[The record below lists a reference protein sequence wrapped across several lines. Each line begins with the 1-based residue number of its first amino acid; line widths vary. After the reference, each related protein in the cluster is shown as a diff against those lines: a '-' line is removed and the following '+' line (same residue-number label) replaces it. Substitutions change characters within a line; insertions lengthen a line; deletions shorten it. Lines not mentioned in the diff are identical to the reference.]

1 MRKQLGVLT
10 SFLFLSAMAL
20 VGIGCSN
27 SRCCDTSPS
36 WDSPAYAESAGPSI
50 DGSSQPFYQDGGI
63 PQDAGMQV
71 GASACG
77 PQGCGP
83 QGCAPQGQAGNSACG
98 PEPLCKPI
106 LRCKHPNVNE
116 LRCQDYI
123 IVTGRNPKMCLL
135 GDQYPLEFDVKA
147 CDDVCDVVVTTNLPD
162 GVTLIKSCPEA
173 EVDGNKVT
181 WHFGPMSKG
190 ECRTAHVLLKC
201 ECEGELCA
209 CFCATAT
216 PVRFCSLLC
225 AKPILVCEK
234 CGPECVAPCDPINY
248 TITVTNRGSTTA
260 EDVVVTDNLPLEVEH
275 SSGLR
280 TLTYKL
286 GCLEPCES
294 KQVRICATAVKRG
307 KACNTAIV
315 SACNA
320 DSTSCQWCTNI
331 VQCSSEVEKVGPKE
345 VMIGKNADYQ
355 IVYTNTGDVTLTD
368 VVVTD
373 YAPSSTSIVTANGA
387 AVNGNEAVWR
397 LREVKAG
404 EKVSF
409 NITLTTCTPGCFSNR
424 VTVTNCQQCNAC
436 TEFTTRWRG
445 RPALS
450 ACIIDN
456 EGAICVGERVMYT
469 LTVINQGSEADNDVN
484 VVIDFPT
491 ELEPVSV
498 DGPTAGNISGKTVKF
513 APFNNLR
520 PRQTLTYRIE
530 AEARSSGDGRV
541 NARITSESM
550 RTPLVQQGSTVV
562 N

>member
-1 MRKQLGVLT
+1 MRKQLGMLT
-10 SFLFLSAMAL
+10 SFLFLSAVAL
-20 VGIGCSN
+20 VGMGCSN
-27 SRCCDTSPS
+27 SRCCDTDPS
-36 WDSPAYAESAGPSI
+36 WDRSYAEQPYMDNM
-50 DGSSQPFYQDGGI
+50 DGQAVQEGS
-63 PQDAGMQV
+63 
-71 GASACG
+71 
-77 PQGCGP
+77 QGCVQASNP
-83 QGCAPQGQAGNSACG
+83 CAPAVNTAACG

-116 LRCQDYI
+116 LCCMDHI
-123 IVTGRNPKMCLL
+123 IVTARNPKMCLL

-147 CDDVCDVVVTTNLPD
+147 CDDVCDVVVTTDLPN
-162 GVTLIKSCPEA
+162 GVTLIKSYPEA
-173 EVDGNKVT
+173 LVEGNKVT
-181 WHFGPMSKG
+181 WHFGPISKG
-190 ECRTAHVLLKC
+190 ECRSAQVLLKC

-234 CGPECVAPCDPINY
+234 VGPECVSPCDPVNY

-260 EDVVVTDNLPLEVEH
+260 EDVVVVDNVPIELEH
-275 SSGLR
+275 SSGLK
-280 TLTYKL
+280 TLTYRL
-286 GCLEPCES
+286 GNLAPCEC
-294 KQVRICATAVKRG
+294 KTVRICLTAVKRG

-315 SACNA
+315 NACNA

-331 VQCSSEVEKVGPKE
+331 VQCASNVEKMGPKE

-387 AVNGNEAVWR
+387 TVNGNEAVWR
-397 LREVKAG
+397 LRELRPG

-456 EGAICVGERVMYT
+456 EGAVCVGERVMYT

-484 VVIDFPT
+484 VVMDFPS

-498 DGPTAGNISGKTVKF
+498 DGPTQGTISGKSVKF
-513 APFNNLR
+513 APFNNMR
-520 PRQTLTYRIE
+520 PRQSLTYRVE
-530 AEARSSGDGRV
+530 AQARSSGDGRV

-550 RTPLVQQGSTVV
+550 KTPLVQQGSTVV